1 LDAGMVRIGPYSFA
15 PRVVPT
21 VAALLL
27 IALTLWLGRWQTDRA
42 GEKSLRQELFD
53 ARLRETPVQLTGSVP
68 SAEPLLYRRVRAAGR
83 WVPEGQVFIDNQV
96 VEGRAGFAVVTPLR
110 LAGSNDVVLV
120 NRGWTA
126 RTRDYPRAPA
136 VAVPEGAV
144 EVTGLAVLPPRRVL
158 ELSSQTVA
166 GSVWQNLSIERY
178 RAAFPRMTVLP
189 VVVLAD
195 VPAAGLTAM
204 RETPD
209 AGIAKHREYAL
220 TWFSLAATTAVL
232 WIVLNLRRLP

>member
-1 LDAGMVRIGPYSFA
+1 VRIFAYSFA

-21 VAALLL
+21 IAAVLL

-42 GEKSLRQELFD
+42 GEKEIRQALFE

-68 SAEPLLYRRVRAAGR
+68 SAEPLLYRRVRAAGQ
-83 WVPEGQVFIDNQV
+83 WVREGQVFIDNQV
-96 VEGRAGFAVVTPLR
+96 LGGRAGFAVVTPLR
-110 LAGSNDVVLV
+110 LDGSNDAVLV
-120 NRGWTA
+120 NRGWTG
-126 RTRDYPRAPA
+126 RTSDYPRPPA
-136 VAVPEGAV
+136 VGVPAGPV
-144 EVTGLAVLPPRRVL
+144 ELTGLATLPPRRVL

-178 RAAFPRMTVLP
+178 RAAYPRLNVLP

-195 VPAAGLTAM
+195 APAAGLVAM
-204 RETPD
+204 REKPD

-220 TWFSLAATTAVL
+220 TWFSLAATTALL
-232 WIVLNLRRLP
+232 WIVLNLRRLR